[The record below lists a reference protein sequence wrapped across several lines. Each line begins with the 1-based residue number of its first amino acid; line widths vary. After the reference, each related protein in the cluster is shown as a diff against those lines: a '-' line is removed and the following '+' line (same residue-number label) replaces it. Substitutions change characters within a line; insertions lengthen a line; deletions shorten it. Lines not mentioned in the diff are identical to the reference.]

1 MVNAAVSFTMAD
13 RLEEFGHI
21 AATRLRS
28 TPAPGTATIE
38 DLAQANAI
46 GRPIC
51 ELIDQ
56 SLVEKAMGFEASVVG
71 ARILAILLSFVTKH
85 RLGLVSGADGMF
97 QLLPST
103 VRAPD
108 VAFIS
113 RDRLPDGRFPTDA
126 FPNLSPD
133 LVVEVLSPG
142 NTKAEMSR
150 KRIEY
155 FHSGTR
161 LIWIVDCPNRSIAVY
176 TSPSAVSVLNE
187 DDTID
192 GGEVLP
198 GFSHSVAEFFAD
210 LDFGNDVQT
219 S

>member
-1 MVNAAVSFTMAD
+1 MVNAAVSSTMAD
-13 RLEEFGHI
+13 RLEELGHI
-21 AATRLRS
+21 AADRLRS
-28 TPAPGTATIE
+28 TPAPGTATID
-38 DLAQANAI
+38 DLARANSA
-46 GRPIC
+46 GNPIC

-56 SLVEKAMGFEASVVG
+56 TLVEKAMGFESSVV
-71 ARILAILLSFVTKH
+71 AAAILAILRQFIASH

-97 QLLPST
+97 QLLASA

-113 RDRLPDGRFPTDA
+113 REQLPNGKFPQDA
-126 FPNLSPD
+126 FPILSPD
-133 LVVEVLSPG
+133 LVVEALSPG

-161 LIWIVDCPNRSIAVY
+161 LIWMVDCTNRTVAVF
-176 TSPSAVSVLNE
+176 TSPSAVRIFSE
-187 DDTID
+187 DESID

-198 GFSHSVAEFFAD
+198 GFLHPVAEFFAD
-210 LDFGNDVQT
+210 LDIGND
-219 S
+219 